1 MAKRKHG
8 TRGWMRSRGSLPER
22 ERPDGASVIAAV
34 VAALVVVAGCVSTN
48 QARSVK
54 PSGFLGDSAALL
66 KKGGKSDFLLV
77 YRNKDADW
85 KAYDKIIVEPITLW
99 GIENSKLPS
108 DQLADFQKL
117 VDQFY
122 AMLKAK
128 LSKDYT
134 LTDTAAAGVM
144 RVQIAIIDGE
154 RANAPLK
161 VATTIAPYAGYAD
174 TLWTFATGKPAFAGE
189 VSLEYMVKD
198 SQSQE
203 LLAAG
208 ADRRVGGNQWGESTL
223 SSWGDVQNSLI
234 YWTDEAVYRLCLDR
248 GEKDC
253 PEPKAGI
260 LKNPLM

>member
-1 MAKRKHG
+1 MK
-8 TRGWMRSRGSLPER
+8 TSL
-22 ERPDGASVIAAV
+22 IAVAGVAV
-34 VAALVVVAGCVSTN
+34 LALAGCVSTN

-77 YRNKDADW
+77 YRKKDADW
-85 KAYDKIIVEPITLW
+85 RAYDKINLEPITLW
-99 GIENSKLPS
+99 GIEDAKLPP

-117 VDQFY
+117 VDEFY

-128 LSKDYT
+128 LSRDYT
-134 LTDTAAAGVM
+134 LTDTPSAGTM

-161 VATTIAPYAGYAD
+161 VAKTIAPYAGYAD
-174 TLWTFATGKPAFAGE
+174 TIWTFATGKPAFAGE

-198 SQSQE
+198 SQSQD

-208 ADRRVGGNQWGESTL
+208 ADRRVGGNQWGKSTL

-234 YWTDEAVYRLCLDR
+234 YWSDEAVYRLCLDR
-248 GEKDC
+248 GEKNC
-253 PEPKAGI
+253 PEPKAG
-260 LKNPLM
+260 LVKNPVM